1 MMLWRCY
8 CRFFSPVLKTL
19 YTRIYIYFFFIHKP
33 ETEMNEAPQHDST
46 HGFLHS
52 RTPLNYIQCNND
64 NNTCEPYNIKVVLP
78 AVNKSLRC
86 TIQVIIVTYYIYM
99 YTDYGIVFF
108 FTSFLTAKGY
118 VVGGTFNRIIEC
130 RTVYTNT

>member
-1 MMLWRCY
+1 LTIYSSPYNIYIKYFYFHSYFFIDRYGNNNNNSRLYVGRESRINMKLMMLWRCY

-52 RTPLNYIQCNND
+52 RTPLKYIQCNND

-86 TIQVIIVTYYIYM
+86 TI
-99 YTDYGIVFF
+99 
-108 FTSFLTAKGY
+108 
-118 VVGGTFNRIIEC
+118 
-130 RTVYTNT
+130 